1 MAGAIPDIII
11 RLVADVDDFIR
22 DWERAADAA
31 ERAAARIRA
40 AGAAAGNG
48 PGGGDDGMARRMR
61 ELNDEM
67 DRLARTARAAADAV
81 REHGNASRRA
91 SEDVESL
98 RRRLDELGNGM
109 GRVGG
114 SFSSLGARSQF
125 MVAAFA
131 VLASILPGIIAGI
144 FALGAAAVGVAAAIG
159 VMVLGSK
166 GLGQAFDGL
175 GRAIAP
181 LKRQLDSVFRSEL
194 SQEMIKLGQTLSTQL
209 APSFKAVAHAISD
222 LIKDTTEWIRSSEG
236 LNKIKTLMSGV
247 QDLVKELSPAIKG
260 IVQIFI
266 EFGAAAAPAMGKIG
280 QAISEVVTSLR
291 DMFREAQK
299 SGQLQKIFEA
309 GAEAIK
315 GFGEILKGVIMILME
330 MADQGG
336 RPAAEAMKDL
346 GKALQNA
353 APAIG
358 ALFANLARAAEIIAK
373 VIEFVSRLGDVLAD
387 IINPIRALQREFPKA
402 TKDMESFT
410 KGFQKIAGAIP
421 AAAKE
426 VDKFVQTMKK
436 GFDKI
441 VQDTKKAVDK
451 VASDIKAGF
460 DKANQSVKQA
470 VDKINQS
477 IKQGW
482 DKAVSTT
489 KQSADKVAAAAK
501 QGFDKAN
508 QQIKSAIDRMVQAAR
523 EWWDQMVQA
532 TKEGVDK
539 AVQATKE
546 FVDKAVQAVK
556 ELPAKF
562 EQAGKEMVDGLIKG
576 IASGAAKLAKAL
588 VEMVMSG
595 VRAMR
600 SALNMASPSK
610 LMADEVGVW
619 IPAGIAQG
627 IKAGTPALHAA
638 LARSVRTLPMTA
650 SVALQG
656 ASRGSAIG
664 LGGGTGKQVIEVKL
678 AVGSGGDG
686 VMGQAIA
693 KLGRTGQLKLTGNA
707 VVGGRVR

>member
-48 PGGGDDGMARRMR
+48 PGGNDESARRMR
-61 ELNDEM
+61 DLNAEL
-67 DRLARTARAAADAV
+67 DRLTRTARAAADAV
-81 REHGNASRRA
+81 RELGNSSRRA
-91 SEDVESL
+91 GEDADSL
-98 RRRLDELGNGM
+98 GRRLRDLEGGL
-109 GRVGG
+109 GRVG
-114 SFSSLGARSQF
+114 SSSLTAGAGSKVL
-125 MVAAFA
+125 MAAFA
-131 VLASILPGIIAGI
+131 VLASILPGIVAGL
-144 FALGAAAVGVAAAIG
+144 FALGAAAVGVGAAIG

-175 GRAIAP
+175 SRAIQP

-194 SQEMIKLGQTLSTQL
+194 SQEMIKLGQTISTQL

-222 LIKDTTEWIRSSEG
+222 VIKETTQWIRSAEG
-236 LNKIKTLMSGV
+236 MQTIKTMMGGV
-247 QDLVKELSPAIKG
+247 TDLVRELAPAVKG
-260 IVQIFI
+260 VVQIFV

-280 QAISEVVTSLR
+280 QAISEVITGLR

-315 GFGEILKGVIMILME
+315 GFGEIIKGVIMILME
-330 MADQGG
+330 MASQGG
-336 RPAAEAMKDL
+336 LPAAEAMKKF
-346 GKALQNA
+346 GKALQQL
-353 APAIG
+353 APVIG
-358 ALFANLARAAEIIAK
+358 ALFANLARAAEVIAT
-373 VIEFVSRLGDVLAD
+373 VIEVVSRLGPALAK
-387 IINPIRALQREFPKA
+387 IINPIQALQDMFPKA
-402 TKDMESFT
+402 TKEMESFT
-410 KGFQKIAGAIP
+410 KGFQKIGAAIP
-421 AAAKE
+421 AAAAAIG
-426 VDKFVQTMKK
+426 KFAQIVKQSFEKAAQAVNAA
-436 GFDKI
+436 DAKI
-441 VQDTKKAVDK
+441 NA
-451 VASDIKAGF
+451 AIKQGW
-460 DKANQSVKQA
+460 DKANQAVKQA

-477 IKQGW
+477 IKQGF
-482 DKAVSTT
+482 DRANQAV
-489 KQSADKVAAAAK
+489 KQAVDKVAASIK

-523 EWWDQMVQA
+523 EWWDRMVSA
-532 TKEGVDK
+532 TKEGVDR

-556 ELPAKF
+556 ELPGKF

-576 IASGAAKLAKAL
+576 VVSGAAKLAKAL
-588 VEMVMSG
+588 VEMVMAG
-595 VRAMR
+595 VKAMR

-627 IKAGTPALHAA
+627 IKAGTPALQSA
-638 LARSVRTLPMTA
+638 LTRSMRTLPMTA
-650 SVALQG
+650 NVALAG
-656 ASRGSAIG
+656 ASRGAAIG
-664 LGGGTGKQVIEVKL
+664 QGGGAGKQVIEVKL